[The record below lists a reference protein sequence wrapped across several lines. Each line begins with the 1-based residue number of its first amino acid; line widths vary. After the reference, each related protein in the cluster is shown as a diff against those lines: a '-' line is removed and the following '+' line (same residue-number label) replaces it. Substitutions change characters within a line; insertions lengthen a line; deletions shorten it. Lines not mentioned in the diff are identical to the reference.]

1 VEANVPIIAA
11 CQCWRNVSFTL
22 NLFVMMSTA
31 EPLWEK
37 PTMAGK
43 CCSSRWVKRQK
54 KIGEEKGK
62 RKAAMA
68 H

>member
-1 VEANVPIIAA
+1 MEGNVPIIAA

-37 PTMAGK
+37 PTVARN
-43 CCSSRWVKRQK
+43 SFSRSRWWCVKKREK
-54 KIGEEKGK
+54 KRGK
-62 RKAAMA
+62 RTAAMA